1 MNAYNKTLILGLLLL
16 CSFKSLNAQQREVMP
31 ARQRSE
37 FANTLPEYCW
47 RTEQMLWN
55 VSANTPANETIIV
68 IARLGAK
75 ESKSILN
82 KRRLHNVLIHWTH
95 NPDNAAKRAAE
106 NIVLAEGERTDGRFG
121 QIEFYVRGNLVEII
135 KLRPNADLETGD
147 CYAGID
153 GLNPPCNDKSRMEFY
168 PCKDLVPKQKPKGKA
183 IRKKNNFR

>member
-1 MNAYNKTLILGLLLL
+1 
-16 CSFKSLNAQQREVMP
+16 MP

-37 FANTLPEYCW
+37 FANTRPEYCW

-55 VSANTPANETIIV
+55 VSATTPANETIIV

-75 ESKSILN
+75 ESRSNLN
-82 KRRLHNVLIHWTH
+82 KRRLHNVLIYWTQ
-95 NPDNAAKRAAE
+95 NPDESAKRTAE

-135 KLRPNADLETGD
+135 KLLPNSDLETGD

-153 GLNPPCNDKSRMEFY
+153 GMNPPCSDKSRMEFY
-168 PCKDLVPKQKPKGKA
+168 PCKDLVRKQKPSGKGSA
-183 IRKKNNFR
+183 KKNRLR